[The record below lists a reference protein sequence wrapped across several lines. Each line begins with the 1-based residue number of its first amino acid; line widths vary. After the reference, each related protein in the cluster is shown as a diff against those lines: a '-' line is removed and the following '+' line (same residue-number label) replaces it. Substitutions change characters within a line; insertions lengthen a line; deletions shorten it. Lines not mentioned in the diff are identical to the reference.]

1 LAVGRIFINY
11 RHEDTRGDARSLF
24 ERLNNNFPRQ
34 VFMDVSKL
42 EPGEDFVE
50 AIEREV
56 SSCHALI
63 VLIGKQWLTLIAED
77 GRRRLDDP
85 ADFVRLEIATALK
98 RKTLVIPAL
107 VGGASMPTLD
117 SLPEDLQPLTRRQAL
132 HITDQDWDHDV
143 GRLIQVLKK
152 VLGVPPEKGAPTV
165 SPQVSDA
172 FPTLRLRAQDAIAR
186 GDWATAITALR
197 ECLAASPNDASAAA
211 DLRAA
216 LARQSAEQS
225 RPAYSEG
232 SPDHGLSPTPVQPQ
246 PTPFNP
252 ASLVGRWQ
260 LHESQAIV
268 QVMGFMDIYPNYQFQ
283 VLVQGVVAM
292 AGLWGYNPMAGTLEL
307 QGQNLYGLGFRGSL
321 NAGDG
326 QGRAFRG
333 TCMDALGNSWTWEI
347 SR

>member
-1 LAVGRIFINY
+1 MAVGRIFINY

-24 ERLNNNFPRQ
+24 ERLNTNFPKQ

-56 SSCHALI
+56 ASCNALI

-85 ADFVRLEIATALK
+85 ADFVRLEIATALR

-107 VGGASMPTLD
+107 VGGASMPALD
-117 SLPEDLQPLTRRQAL
+117 SLPEDLHPLTRRQAL

-143 GRLIQVLKK
+143 GRLIQVLQK
-152 VLGVPPEKGAPTV
+152 VLGAPPQKAPPAGPTGV
-165 SPQVSDA
+165 SAP
-172 FPTLRLRAQDAIAR
+172 RRRAQDAMGR
-186 GDWATAITALR
+186 EDWATAIAALR
-197 ECLAASPNDASAAA
+197 ECLAANPNDAGAAA

-216 LARQSAEQS
+216 LERQNLEQTHS
-225 RPAYSEG
+225 NIPER
-232 SPDHGLSPTPVQPQ
+232 SPDHGLNPMPNPPQ
-246 PTPFNP
+246 QTPFNP
-252 ASLVGRWQ
+252 AFLVGRWQ
-260 LHESQAIV
+260 LKEVQAIA
-268 QVMGFMDIYPNYQFQ
+268 QIMGFMDIYPNYQFQ

-292 AGLWGYNPMAGTLEL
+292 AGLWGYNPMAVTLEL

-321 NAGDG
+321 SARDG
-326 QGRAFRG
+326 RGGAFFG
-333 TCMDALGNSWTWEI
+333 TCMDALGNTWTWELN
-347 SR
+347 R